1 MKEKVLRCKCL
12 EKDIECMVIID
23 GFLICEV
30 KKK

>member
-1 MKEKVLRCKCL
+1 MKGKVLRCKCL
-12 EKDIECMVIID
+12 EKAMKCMVIID